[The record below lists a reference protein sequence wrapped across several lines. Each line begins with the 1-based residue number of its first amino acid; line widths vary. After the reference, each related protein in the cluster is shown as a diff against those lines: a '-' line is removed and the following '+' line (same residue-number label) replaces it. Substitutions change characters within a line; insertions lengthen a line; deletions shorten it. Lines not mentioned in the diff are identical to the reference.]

1 MQNINLVIVKENDGD
16 ENLIITINLTK
27 DFGRSKSGKSTII
40 ATTSGNVS
48 IPDHSDIH
56 LGLNLYRK

>member
-1 MQNINLVIVKENDGD
+1 MQNINLVVVKEKDGE

-27 DFGRSKSGKSTII
+27 EFGRSKSGKSTII
-40 ATTSGNVS
+40 ATTAGNNS
-48 IPDHSDIH
+48 IPDHPDIH